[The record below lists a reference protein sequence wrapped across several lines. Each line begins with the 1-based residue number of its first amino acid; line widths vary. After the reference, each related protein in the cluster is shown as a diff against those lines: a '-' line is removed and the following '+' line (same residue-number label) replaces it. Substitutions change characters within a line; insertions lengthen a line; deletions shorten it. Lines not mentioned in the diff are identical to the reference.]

1 MGEILCHRPL
11 KSVLLICPLLGR
23 KEDPASSGDGVQASG
38 IRLET
43 MEQGMAVRNART
55 LFGVSSVLCPVNLG
69 SRSRLKGHITLIANC
84 AGARSAGNPLATCDV
99 AGAGNRFTVR
109 LVRHSQ
115 RKRGATDRPDLRN
128 NGASPRPYRGRIGGK
143 RSLETMT
150 PEERTA
156 RAKKASL
163 RRPRSGL
170 RTGLRGSRDGEMR
183 VLCPKSAG

>member
-1 MGEILCHRPL
+1 MDAAAIAEGQETDGLARQAQRDFPGLSFPAGRRGDRKDKSDFARLGAILCHRPL

-128 NGASPRPYRGRIGGK
+128 NGASPRPYRDENMEFAHP
-143 RSLETMT
+143 L
-150 PEERTA
+150 
-156 RAKKASL
+156 
-163 RRPRSGL
+163 
-170 RTGLRGSRDGEMR
+170 
-183 VLCPKSAG
+183 

>member
-1 MGEILCHRPL
+1 
-11 KSVLLICPLLGR
+11 
-23 KEDPASSGDGVQASG
+23 
-38 IRLET
+38 
-43 MEQGMAVRNART
+43 MAVRNART

-128 NGASPRPYRGRIGGK
+128 NGASPRPYRPIPPNLQPHL
-143 RSLETMT
+143 S
-150 PEERTA
+150 A
-156 RAKKASL
+156 RAF
-163 RRPRSGL
+163 GF
-170 RTGLRGSRDGEMR
+170 
-183 VLCPKSAG
+183 SAIKFWNF